1 MSVAVRLK
9 PLLEWSN
16 AVLVKQ
22 GMYAAD
28 AEIVSRRLIEAEL
41 LGITSGSLYWLPRI
55 VAAMDVGDIDPR
67 AEIVTVTDLPALAV
81 LDGSTGV
88 GQVAITKALLLGVEK
103 AKAVGSATIV
113 AKNSRPL
120 GDPTA
125 CLAVATLAGCVAGIM
140 TACKAQT
147 EPWPISS
154 CSAWGWPGADGGLV
168 ASKLQNSD
176 LFGTLPTALGGTKP
190 AAVKKKLFRDDAE
203 HVCVVIDPAKCR
215 PIAEFH
221 SVATSAV
228 DANARPA
235 WVFDVAQWPATAEFS
250 DLVVEEL
257 REAAKSMRIKN
268 EW

>member
-9 PLLEWSN
+9 PILEWSN

-41 LGITSGSLYWLPRI
+41 LECTAGGLRWLPRI

-67 AEIVTVTDLPALAV
+67 AQIVTVSDLPALAV

-88 GQVAITKALLLGVEK
+88 GQVAITKALELGVEK

-113 AKNSRPL
+113 VKNSRPL

-125 CLAVATLAGCVAGIM
+125 CLAVATSAGCVAGIM
-140 TACKAQT
+140 MACKPQI
-147 EPWPISS
+147 EPWPIGS
-154 CSAWGWPGADGGLV
+154 CSAWGWPGADGSLV
-168 ASKLQNSD
+168 ASELQNSD
-176 LFGTLPTALGGTKP
+176 LFGTLPTVLGGTKP

-203 HVCVVIDPAKCR
+203 HLCTVIDPSKCR
-215 PIAEFH
+215 PMAEFH
-221 SVATSAV
+221 SIVASAV
-228 DANARPA
+228 DASARPA
-235 WVFDVAQWPATAEFS
+235 WMFDVAQWPATAEVS
-250 DLVVEEL
+250 DVVAEEL
-257 REAAKSMRIKN
+257 REAAKSMRIKD

>member
-41 LGITSGSLYWLPRI
+41 LGFTAGGLRWLPRI

-67 AEIVTVTDLPALAV
+67 AGIVTVTDLPALAV
-81 LDGSTGV
+81 LDGSTAA

-113 AKNSRPL
+113 VKNSRPL

-125 CLAVATLAGCVAGIM
+125 YLAVATSAGYVAGIM
-140 TACKAQT
+140 TTCKPEQ
-147 EPWPISS
+147 EPWPIGPRSV
-154 CSAWGWPGADGGLV
+154 WGGPTADQTLV
-168 ASKLQNSD
+168 TMETSREIA
-176 LFGTLPTALGGTKP
+176 GILPTALGGTKP
-190 AAVKKKLFRDDAE
+190 ALVKKKLFRDDAE

-215 PIAEFH
+215 PLAEFQETAAG
-221 SVATSAV
+221 SGKTQAL
-228 DANARPA
+228 PA
-235 WVFDVAQWPATAEFS
+235 WVFDVAQWPATAEV
-250 DLVVEEL
+250 LEIAVEEL
-257 REAAKSMRIKN
+257 REAETAMRVKG